1 MMRVY
6 VYICMFS
13 NITVA
18 PPSAVTVCVCVCVC
32 VCVHVCTRP
41 GGYSGVKKDRDDRRK
56 S

>member
-32 VCVHVCTRP
+32 VHVCTRP